1 MTPLR
6 CAVPAA
12 LALVLAACGGEPA
25 PVKDKTYYLAHRE
38 ELEGEAKN
46 CRDTGRVA
54 TDAACQRLAAIRTEI
69 LKAEVGARIQ
79 AR

>member
-6 CAVPAA
+6 SAVPAA
-12 LALVLAACGGEPA
+12 LALVLATCGEPA
-25 PVKDKTYYLAHRE
+25 PVKDKIYYLAHRE
-38 ELEGEAKN
+38 ELEGEAKA